1 MRSSVIKQLGNG
13 LRPEEAVEQFLL
25 STDSAL
31 TLRFDFAQYYLPGTP
46 AIGLLAILFKDKGGL
61 RLLLT
66 DKLPQVEA
74 ALGAMVEPL
83 TGASLSL
90 LATRLAAPLFNLDQ
104 ALLLAPI
111 AIAKPWG
118 QEIWFT
124 GIEAR
129 GQSGFSDGVY
139 SVPIPWVLALLPRR
153 LLGATQ
159 SGLNLLKIL
168 DPLPEPVYGDL
179 YFELHEEKR
188 EVYVVTHVD
197 RQSWPDG
204 EGGIRFGFDAS
215 VRDAFVGP
223 DEFRQAYLQA
233 VQNYEQVRRK
243 IDGLFDQQRRNQGL
257 ALNQPVDVDLLKQWH
272 QQLSPELQK
281 EEVALREAMNRFTH
295 LRALREG
302 DVVKVPCLT
311 PHALQHG
318 VRTVEF
324 QTPVYERKILAFG
337 QKVLTQDH
345 WDTEDAVALMS
356 LQSEV
361 DQQLGVLEEGQGI
374 CREQVVAFD
383 DFQVQRIT
391 LSEGACWQIPSSES
405 YQLLMVVSGELD
417 LGADAAALKAEQAA
431 LLPAF
436 GAAAVIRNCGRG
448 EGIVLL
454 SEPLT
459 AI

>member
-1 MRSSVIKQLGNG
+1 MIKQLGNG
-13 LRPEEAVEQFLL
+13 LCPEEAVEQFLG
-25 STDSAL
+25 STDNAL
-31 TLRFDFAQYYLPGTP
+31 TLRYDFAQDYLPGSPT
-46 AIGLLAILFKDKGGL
+46 IELLAILLKDKGGL

-66 DKLPQVEA
+66 DKLSQLEA
-74 ALGAMVEPL
+74 ALATMLEPL
-83 TGASLSL
+83 TIDNLSL

-104 ALLLAPI
+104 ALLLSPI

-129 GQSGFSDGVY
+129 GQSGFSDGVS
-139 SVPIPWVLALLPRR
+139 SVPIPWLLALLPRR
-153 LLGATQ
+153 LLGGEQA
-159 SGLNLLKIL
+159 SLNLLKIL

-204 EGGIRFGFDAS
+204 EGAIRFGFDAN
-215 VRDAFVGP
+215 VRDAFAGP

-233 VQNYEQVRRK
+233 VQSYEQIRRK
-243 IDGLFDQQRRNQGL
+243 IDQIFDQHRRDQGL
-257 ALNQPVDVDLLKQWH
+257 ALNQPVDADLLKQWH
-272 QQLSPELQK
+272 QQLTPELQK
-281 EEVALREAMNRFTH
+281 EERVLREAMNRFTH
-295 LRALREG
+295 MQGLREG

-337 QKVLTQDH
+337 QKVLTQQH
-345 WDTEDAVALMS
+345 WDTEEAVAMMS
-356 LQSEV
+356 LQSQVE
-361 DQQLGVLEEGQGI
+361 QKLAVLEQGQGI
-374 CREQVVAFD
+374 CREQVVSFD

-391 LSEGACWQIPSSES
+391 LAAGARWQIPTAES

-417 LGADAAALKAEQAA
+417 LGANVAQLKAEQAV
-431 LLPAF
+431 LLPAL
-436 GAAAVIRNCGRG
+436 GSATRIHNCGRG

-454 SEPLT
+454 SQAPAT
-459 AI
+459 V

>member
-1 MRSSVIKQLGNG
+1 MITQLGNG

-25 STDSAL
+25 SGDDSLAL
-31 TLRFDFAQYYLPGTP
+31 RYDFVQYYLPGAP
-46 AIGLLAILFKDKGGL
+46 CIELLAILFKSMQGL
-61 RLLLT
+61 HLVLT
-66 DKLPQVEA
+66 DQLLPAER
-74 ALGAMVEPL
+74 ALAVMESPV
-83 TGASLSL
+83 TGSSLNA
-90 LATRLAAPLFNLDQ
+90 LARTLVVPVLNLDQ

-129 GQSGFSDGVY
+129 GQAGFTDGVS
-139 SVPIPWVLALLPRR
+139 SVPIPWVLALLPKR
-153 LLGATQ
+153 LLG
-159 SGLNLLKIL
+159 GERVNLNLLKIL

-204 EGGIRFGFDAS
+204 EGGIRFGFDAG
-215 VRDAFVGP
+215 VRNAFDGP

-233 VQNYEQVRRK
+233 VQNYELVRRK
-243 IDGLFDQQRRNQGL
+243 IDRIFDQQRRDQGL
-257 ALNQPVDVDLLKQWH
+257 GLNEPLDASRLKQWH
-272 QQLSPELQK
+272 QQLPPELQQK
-281 EEVALREAMNRFTH
+281 ELELREAMNHFTH
-295 LRALREG
+295 MQGLREG

-345 WDTEDAVALMS
+345 WDTQEAVALMS
-356 LQSEV
+356 LGTDAEQK
-361 DQQLGVLEEGQGI
+361 LAVLEESPGLR
-374 CREQVVAFD
+374 REQIVAFD
-383 DFQVQRIT
+383 DFRVQRIT
-391 LSEGACWQIPSSES
+391 LSAGADWQLPRHES
-405 YQLLMVVSGELD
+405 YQLLMVVSGELVFGVAP
-417 LGADAAALKAEQAA
+417 LLKAEEA
-431 LLPAF
+431 
-436 GAAAVIRNCGRG
+436 
-448 EGIVLL
+448 VLL
-454 SEPLT
+454 SAHAGPRMMSNKGHEECVVLLSQPIV
-459 AI
+459 AR

>member
-1 MRSSVIKQLGNG
+1 MIKQLGSG
-13 LRPEEAVEQFLL
+13 LCPEEAVEQFLL
-25 STDSAL
+25 SADSAL
-31 TLRFDFAQYYLPGTP
+31 SLRYDFAQYYLPASP
-46 AIGLLAILFKDKGGL
+46 AIELLAILLKDKSGL
-61 RLLLT
+61 YLLLT
-66 DKLPQVEA
+66 DQLSQAES
-74 ALGAMVEPL
+74 ALTA
-83 TGASLSL
+83 L
-90 LATRLAAPLFNLDQ
+90 LAPLSFSSLQVLATGLAAPLFNLDR
-104 ALLLAPI
+104 ALHLSPI

-118 QEIWFT
+118 QEIWYT

-129 GQSGFSDGVY
+129 GQSGFSDGDY

-153 LLGATQ
+153 LLGAEHTN
-159 SGLNLLKIL
+159 LNLLKIL

-204 EGGIRFGFDAS
+204 EGGIRFGFNAS
-215 VRDAFVGP
+215 VRDGFDSP
-223 DEFRQAYLQA
+223 EEFRRAYLQA
-233 VQNYEQVRRK
+233 VKNYERVRRK
-243 IDGLFDQQRRNQGL
+243 IDGIFDQQRREQGL
-257 ALNQPVDVDLLKQWH
+257 GLNQPLDASQLQQWH
-272 QQLSPELQK
+272 QQLTPELQE
-281 EEVALREAMNRFTH
+281 EEVMLREAMNHFTQMQG
-295 LRALREG
+295 LREG

-337 QKVLTQDH
+337 QKVLTQAH

-356 LQSEV
+356 LQSEAE
-361 DQQLGVLEEGQGI
+361 QQLEVLEEGQGI

-391 LSEGACWQIPSSES
+391 LAEGACWQLPAVDS
-405 YQLLMVVSGELD
+405 YQLLMVIAGDLALD
-417 LGADAAALKAEQAA
+417 TQALNAKPLKAEQAV
-431 LLPAF
+431 LLPAL
-436 GAAAVIRNCGRG
+436 GSSSVIRNDGAG
-448 EGIVLL
+448 KGIVLL
-454 SEPLT
+454 SLPLT